1 MSNPLIGITPSLSDD
16 GRTFKLYDAYCA
28 LLKEAG
34 GEAILLPYGFTSFS
48 LLDGA
53 IFSGGG
59 DVDGSLGG
67 YENSDVLDGV
77 FEARDAFEIRLFE
90 AAFEHNLP
98 MLGICRGHQILNVAL
113 KGSLYR
119 DIAEA
124 GFQEEHRLGGKA
136 EHEIRTAPGSLARK
150 LLGET
155 AAVWSTHHQA
165 VKDLGRGFR
174 ATAWSPEGV
183 VEAIEHENGR
193 ILGLQTHPERMN
205 FLPPFSWLVE
215 ACKR

>member
-1 MSNPLIGITPSLSDD
+1 MRKPIIGITPSLSDD
-16 GRTFKLYDAYCA
+16 GRTFKLYDAHCA
-28 LLKEAG
+28 LIAEAG
-34 GEAILLPYGFTSFS
+34 GEAIILPYGFTSFS

-77 FEARDAFEIRLFE
+77 LEARDAFEIRLFE
-90 AAFEHNLP
+90 AAFERDLP
-98 MLGICRGHQILNVAL
+98 MLGICRGHQLLNVAL
-113 KGSLYR
+113 GGSLHR

-124 GFQEEHRLGGKA
+124 GYKEEHSLGGKA
-136 EHEIRTAPGSLARK
+136 DHAMRTAPNLLARK
-150 LLGET
+150 MFGET
-155 AAVWSTHHQA
+155 AMVWSTHHQA
-165 VKDLGRGFR
+165 VKDLGRGLK

-183 VEAIEHENGR
+183 VEAVEHENGR

-215 ACKR
+215 ACRR